1 MNLNTNELQ
10 TFKHDQMTTLLH
22 QNNILFHPTDL
33 PPCSDLLVTPLVC
46 KNCIHWMWS
55 LGDFKCVLIAFLGAA
70 ESWQLPLPSSL
81 SEHIKDSF
89 NETHTWST
97 LISKAQSKMGRCLM
111 FNHVGD
117 IFTTSKVQEQINDW
131 FESNTNRILWQ

>member
-10 TFKHDQMTTLLH
+10 TFKHDQMMTLLH

-46 KNCIHWMWS
+46 RNCIHWMKS

-97 LISKAQSKMGRCLM
+97 FISKAQSKMGRCLM

-131 FESNTNRILWQ
+131 FESNTNRKLWQ